1 MITLKTEAIGLK
13 KPVDIKVTIKR
24 RREANAMMIEMLKW
38 DLGSNSHGPISEL
51 TDESSAEEVT
61 KAVIAQR
68 QQDEKALDDT
78 IDFIANILKLTKR
91 QRETVEDTI
100 DDVEAAQ
107 YAQYVIDR
115 INGKPEE
122 QFEAEQKAA
131 EDMDPKKDEQ

>member
-13 KPVDIKVTIKR
+13 KPVDIKVTIRR
-24 RREANAMMIEMLKW
+24 RREANAMMIEMLRW
-38 DLGSNSHGPISEL
+38 DLGSNGHGPISKL